1 MNVRIFGVRCMIRC
15 MVGFCLISMMGVWL
29 GMFDAILFVTCMLV
43 CVCEL
48 DTSIECAFNRVKT

>member
-1 MNVRIFGVRCMIRC
+1 MID
-15 MVGFCLISMMGVWL
+15 VWL
-29 GMFDAILFVTCMLV
+29 GMFDTMLIVGFMLMCV

>member
-1 MNVRIFGVRCMIRC
+1 MYGRLFLQV
-15 MVGFCLISMMGVWL
+15 GVWL
-29 GMFDAILFVTCMLV
+29 GMFDAMLIVRCKLV